1 MGQRKSFDL
10 SEAGRRLA
18 LWANW
23 VVRIFGGAIFL
34 FLTWYSMRYTQYIN
48 PGWNEKPVNV
58 PDSMLQNIAVLLA
71 AVLLFCGL
79 LLAEKRLQPKMQKT
93 VSYSALTLVILWVGI
108 WGFWWISSAER
119 IPEGD
124 QAFVYGGA
132 SYFLEG
138 NFAFLD
144 KGCYCSIYPH
154 QLALI
159 ALTELLFL
167 LVGTYNY
174 FAFQCICVLLAM
186 AIVYIGFQI
195 VRCITDRMSAM
206 LFYCISMLCCVPLV
220 LYTSWVYG
228 EIPSIFF
235 TMLAAWMFLLYER
248 KGHWGYLAA
257 VAGALTFAMLV
268 RKNSLLVVIAFCII
282 AAVRVV
288 LKKDKKL
295 FAAAVLTAVLPGLL
309 YAGVYKMYEIR
320 SGFVH
325 EKGLPVST
333 WVAMGMQETD
343 GKFGW
348 YNNYGKELLH
358 NAEGDY
364 VVVDAIAKQEIKD
377 RIRLFLKNPS
387 YAWNFFREKIL
398 SQWNMPLYE
407 SMFFN
412 TKYQEGHIP
421 IANSF
426 VMKISTL
433 YFTDILRICDRLQFV
448 LYFGMLLYFVFAVK
462 PESNLSEH
470 LMAVAVIGG
479 FLFSII
485 WEAKARYVLPYYI
498 TMFPLAAAGYW
509 RMLQQAALLFRKED
523 KETRDN
529 IVDFHRA
536 A

>member
-1 MGQRKSFDL
+1 MEQKKSFDL

-18 LWANW
+18 FLANW

-58 PDSMLQNIAVLLA
+58 PDSMLQNLVVLFG

-79 LLAEKRLQPKMQKT
+79 MLVEKRLLPKTQKMI
-93 VSYSALTLVILWVGI
+93 SYGALAFAVLWVGI

-124 QAFVYGGA
+124 QAFIYGGA

-138 NFAFLD
+138 NFSFLD

-159 ALTELLFL
+159 ALMELLFL
-167 LVGTYNY
+167 FVGTYNY

-186 AIVYIGFQI
+186 GIVFIGFQI
-195 VRCITDRMSAM
+195 VKCMTDRTSAV
-206 LFYCISMLCCVPLV
+206 LFYCITMLGCVPLV

-228 EIPSIFF
+228 DIPSIFF
-235 TMLAAWMFLLYER
+235 TMLAAWMLLLYEK
-248 KGHWGYLAA
+248 KGRSGYLAA
-257 VAGALTFAMLV
+257 MVGALCFAMLV
-268 RKNSLLVVIAFCII
+268 RKNSLIVIIAFCMT
-282 AAVRVV
+282 ALVRMI

-295 FAAAVLTAVLPGLL
+295 LAAAVLAVLLPGLL

-320 SGFVH
+320 SGFAH

-343 GKFGW
+343 GKCGW

-358 NAEGDY
+358 HAEGDY
-364 VVVDAIAKQEIKD
+364 AVVDAVAKKEIKD

-387 YAWNFFREKIL
+387 YAWDFFREKVL

-407 SMFFN
+407 SMFFG

-421 IANSF
+421 AANSF

-462 PESNLSEH
+462 PQSNLSEH
-470 LMAVAVIGG
+470 LLAVAVIGG

-509 RMLQQAALLFRKED
+509 QMLQQAALLFRKED
-523 KETRDN
+523 KEKDSN
-529 IVDFHRA
+529 IIDFHRA